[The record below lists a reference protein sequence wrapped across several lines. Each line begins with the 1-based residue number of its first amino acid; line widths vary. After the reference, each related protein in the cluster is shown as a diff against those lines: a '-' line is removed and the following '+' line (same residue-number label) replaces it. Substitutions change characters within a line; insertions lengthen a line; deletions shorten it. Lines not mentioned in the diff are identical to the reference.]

1 MRIWRIDD
9 EPGCYWVELEGTA
22 AELDAAK
29 AWVRERWGEDRARPY
44 KNNRTRRFNDHVDSR
59 NPDQILLTTIPM
71 FYVEDVIL
79 FKLTW
84 G

>member
-1 MRIWRIDD
+1 MRIWQIFDD
-9 EPGCYWVELEGTA
+9 GCCFWVELEGTA
-22 AELDAAK
+22 KELDAAK
-29 AWVRERWGEDRARPY
+29 EWVRERWDEDRARPY
-44 KNNRTRRFNDHVDSR
+44 KNNRTRRHGEYVDSR

-71 FYVEDVIL
+71 FFKQDVML